1 MSEPTLKRERE
12 RESREISASSPRLET
27 LIEMERKEGVERTYL
42 KREREMKRQERER
55 ESREISANSPRLENL
70 IDMERKEGVQ

>member
-1 MSEPTLKRERE
+1 
-12 RESREISASSPRLET
+12 
-27 LIEMERKEGVERTYL
+27 
-42 KREREMKRQERER
+42 MKRQERER

>member
-1 MSEPTLKRERE
+1 
-12 RESREISASSPRLET
+12 
-27 LIEMERKEGVERTYL
+27 MERKEGAERTYL

>member
-1 MSEPTLKRERE
+1 MSEPTLKRERERE

-42 KREREMKRQERER
+42 KRERERDEEARERER
-55 ESREISANSPRLENL
+55 AERYPL
-70 IDMERKEGVQ
+70 IVQD